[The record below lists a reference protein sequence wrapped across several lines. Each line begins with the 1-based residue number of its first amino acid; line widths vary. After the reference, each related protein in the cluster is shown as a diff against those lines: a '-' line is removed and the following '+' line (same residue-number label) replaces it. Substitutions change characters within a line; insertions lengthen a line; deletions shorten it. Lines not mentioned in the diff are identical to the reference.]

1 MRPPHSGL
9 SNAHPPDQR
18 AQVRVDLRTA
28 SKGVGFPTPV
38 PAEAGS
44 VPSHEG
50 LGADNRDGLE
60 DCRKPPIQLD
70 EEQAITIREPDTSAH
85 LPPQYDELMPQRR
98 VLCLSR
104 LFDLNG
110 DTNRASQRQ
119 NSAIIVADVRR
130 FVHVDGVLGTDRC
143 VNDGISTAAGASSPA
158 ARSGIMS
165 WEMVRTL
172 SAPPRT
178 RSNLEI
184 SLRLAKGRNWQ
195 ALAIFCSTPC
205 ALA

>member
-1 MRPPHSGL
+1 M
-9 SNAHPPDQR
+9 
-18 AQVRVDLRTA
+18 
-28 SKGVGFPTPV
+28 
-38 PAEAGS
+38 
-44 VPSHEG
+44 PSHEG

-130 FVHVDGVLGTDRC
+130 FAHVINTDGVLGTYK
-143 VNDGISTAAGASSPA
+143 ASKSHFFNRHRSP
-158 ARSGIMS
+158 GH
-165 WEMVRTL
+165 L
-172 SAPPRT
+172 SRDKG
-178 RSNLEI
+178 
-184 SLRLAKGRNWQ
+184 LRH
-195 ALAIFCSTPC
+195 
-205 ALA
+205 